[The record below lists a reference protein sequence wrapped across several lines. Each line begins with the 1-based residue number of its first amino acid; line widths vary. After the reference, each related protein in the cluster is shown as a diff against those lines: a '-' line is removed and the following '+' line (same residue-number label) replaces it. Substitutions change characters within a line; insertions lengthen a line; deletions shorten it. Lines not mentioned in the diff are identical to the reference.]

1 MNFKLY
7 INIGIIK
14 VMLPFSIL
22 AEIMN
27 TCTCICHLFFHSDV
41 CQDQCPTWQKCRIDD
56 KGKPTC
62 ECEECT
68 AEESQP
74 DSRKS
79 DNRLNSSSYVYL
91 NSQNHVFKG
100 VMIYF
105 YNLDF
110 FFFTGLGL
118 NVIL

>member
-100 VMIYF
+100 VMIF
-105 YNLDF
+105 L
-110 FFFTGLGL
+110 
-118 NVIL
+118 